1 MTAYKRNTVQ
11 FRFVLCCKLQ
21 NILHRSSRR
30 PDIFRTVFRR
40 KITGGSFLWAS
51 IESHKL
57 LLIDHE
63 LKLEAKRFGG
73 LAAQQHT
80 LHEDLEVIHD

>member
-1 MTAYKRNTVQ
+1 MAALLGAN
-11 FRFVLCCKLQ
+11 
-21 NILHRSSRR
+21 
-30 PDIFRTVFRR
+30 
-40 KITGGSFLWAS
+40 
-51 IESHKL
+51 IESHEL

-63 LKLEAKRFGG
+63 LKLEAKRFGS